1 MCAERASA
9 WRLACGALLVNE
21 DDDDDDDVD
30 DDKAEEKRSGWALA
44 WSWRNSARRRFVSM
58 EKDPAGGGPDERVCG
73 KRS

>member
-9 WRLACGALLVNE
+9 WRLACGALLDDL
-21 DDDDDDDVD
+21 DDDDE
-30 DDKAEEKRSGWALA
+30 DKTEEKRSGWALA
-44 WSWRNSARRRFVSM
+44 WSWRNSARSRFVSM